1 MMHNIKSFWFLIIVL
16 AANVIQCI
24 TGFAGTVLAM
34 PFSIMLVGF
43 DVARPILNVLGI
55 IASVIIV
62 WQKKDCVNKKELLK
76 ITCIML
82 AGMVP
87 GFLIINRFSVNSGP
101 LYKILGIVV
110 IGFTVLGIVRSR
122 NQSKNGAKARHG
134 GRLNDIVMYALLLVS
149 GVVHGMFVC
158 GGPLLVV
165 YANDKLKES
174 DEFRSTV
181 SAVWIILN
189 SINMFTDMGAGRFNK
204 STLILL
210 AASTAML
217 FLAMF
222 IGNLIYKH
230 MNKKAFMVLTYTLM
244 AISGLSLLVK

>member
-1 MMHNIKSFWFLIIVL
+1 MLNVRNFWFFIVVL
-16 AANVIQCI
+16 ATNVIQCI

-55 IASVIIV
+55 VASVIIV
-62 WQKKDCVNKKELLK
+62 AQKKQFVNKKELLK

-87 GFLIINRFSVNSGP
+87 GFLIINHFSVNSGV
-101 LYKILGIVV
+101 LYKTLGIVV
-110 IGFTVLGIVRSR
+110 IGFTVLGVIRSR
-122 NQSKNGAKARHG
+122 RQGKNNVKRQNG
-134 GRLNDIVMYALLLVS
+134 LFNDIVMYSLLLLS
-149 GVVHGMFVC
+149 GIVHGMFVC

-165 YANDKLKES
+165 YANEKLKDS

-181 SAVWIILN
+181 SAVWIVLN
-189 SINMFTDMGAGRFNK
+189 SINLFTDIGAGRFNGN
-204 STLILL
+204 TVILL
-210 AASTAML
+210 LISTAVL
-217 FLAMF
+217 LLAML

-244 AISGLSLLVK
+244 AISGASLLVK

>member
-1 MMHNIKSFWFLIIVL
+1 MLNVRNFWFFIVVL
-16 AANVIQCI
+16 AANIIQCI

-55 IASVIIV
+55 VASVIIV
-62 WQKKDCVNKKELLK
+62 AQKRQFVNKKELLK

-87 GFLIINRFSVNSGP
+87 GFLIINHFSVNSGV
-101 LYKILGIVV
+101 LYKTLGIIV
-110 IGFTVLGIVRSR
+110 IGFTALGIIRSR
-122 NQSKNGAKARHG
+122 RQGKNNVKKQK
-134 GRLNDIVMYALLLVS
+134 RLFNDIVMYGLLLIS
-149 GVVHGMFVC
+149 GIVHGMFVC

-165 YANDKLKES
+165 YANDKLKDS

-181 SAVWIILN
+181 SAVWIVLN
-189 SINMFTDMGAGRFNK
+189 SINMFTDIGAGRFNGN
-204 STLILL
+204 TVILL
-210 AASTAML
+210 LISTAVL
-217 FLAMF
+217 FLAML

-244 AISGLSLLVK
+244 AISGVSLLVK

>member
-1 MMHNIKSFWFLIIVL
+1 
-16 AANVIQCI
+16 
-24 TGFAGTVLAM
+24 M

-55 IASVIIV
+55 VASVIIV
-62 WQKKDCVNKKELLK
+62 AQKRQFVNKKELLK

-87 GFLIINRFSVNSGP
+87 GFLIINHFSVNSGV
-101 LYKILGIVV
+101 LYKTLGIIV
-110 IGFTVLGIVRSR
+110 IGFTALGIIRSR
-122 NQSKNGAKARHG
+122 RQDKNNVKKQNGPF
-134 GRLNDIVMYALLLVS
+134 NDIVMYCLLLLS
-149 GVVHGMFVC
+149 GIVHGMFVC

-165 YANDKLKES
+165 YANDKLKDS

-181 SAVWIILN
+181 SAVWIVLN
-189 SINMFTDMGAGRFNK
+189 SINMFTDIGAGRFNGN
-204 STLILL
+204 TVILL
-210 AASTAML
+210 LISTAVL
-217 FLAMF
+217 FLAML

-244 AISGLSLLVK
+244 AISGVSLLVK

>member
-1 MMHNIKSFWFLIIVL
+1 
-16 AANVIQCI
+16 
-24 TGFAGTVLAM
+24 M

-55 IASVIIV
+55 VASVIIV
-62 WQKKDCVNKKELLK
+62 AQKRQFVNKKELLK

-87 GFLIINRFSVNSGP
+87 GFLIINHFSVNSGV
-101 LYKILGIVV
+101 LYKTLGIIV
-110 IGFTVLGIVRSR
+110 IGFTALGIIRSR
-122 NQSKNGAKARHG
+122 RQDKNNVKKQN
-134 GRLNDIVMYALLLVS
+134 RLFIDIVMYGLLLIS
-149 GVVHGMFVC
+149 GIVHGMFVC

-165 YANDKLKES
+165 YANDKLKDS

-181 SAVWIILN
+181 SAVWIVLN
-189 SINMFTDMGAGRFNK
+189 SINMFTDIGAGRFNGN
-204 STLILL
+204 TVILL
-210 AASTAML
+210 LISTAVL
-217 FLAMF
+217 FLAML

-244 AISGLSLLVK
+244 AISGVSLLVK

>member
-1 MMHNIKSFWFLIIVL
+1 MLNVRNFWFFIVVL
-16 AANVIQCI
+16 AANIIQCI

-55 IASVIIV
+55 VASVIIV
-62 WQKKDCVNKKELLK
+62 AQKRQFVNKKELLK

-87 GFLIINRFSVNSGP
+87 GFLIINHFSVNSGV
-101 LYKILGIVV
+101 LYKTLGIIV
-110 IGFTVLGIVRSR
+110 IGFTALGIIRSR
-122 NQSKNGAKARHG
+122 RQGKNNDKKQK
-134 GRLNDIVMYALLLVS
+134 RLFIDIVMYGLLLLS
-149 GVVHGMFVC
+149 GIVHGMFVC

-165 YANDKLKES
+165 YANDKLKDS

-181 SAVWIILN
+181 SAVWIVLN
-189 SINMFTDMGAGRFNK
+189 SINMFTDIGAGRFNGN
-204 STLILL
+204 TVILL
-210 AASTAML
+210 LISTAVL
-217 FLAMF
+217 FLAML

-244 AISGLSLLVK
+244 AISGVSLLVK

>member
-1 MMHNIKSFWFLIIVL
+1 
-16 AANVIQCI
+16 
-24 TGFAGTVLAM
+24 M

-55 IASVIIV
+55 VASVIIV
-62 WQKKDCVNKKELLK
+62 AQKRQFVNKKELLK

-87 GFLIINRFSVNSGP
+87 GFLIINHFSVNSGV
-101 LYKILGIVV
+101 LYKTLGIIV
-110 IGFTVLGIVRSR
+110 IGFTALGIIRSR
-122 NQSKNGAKARHG
+122 RQGKNNDKKQN
-134 GRLNDIVMYALLLVS
+134 RLFIDIVMYGLLLLS
-149 GVVHGMFVC
+149 GIVHGMFVC

-165 YANDKLKES
+165 YANDKLKDS

-181 SAVWIILN
+181 SAVWIVLN
-189 SINMFTDMGAGRFNK
+189 SINMFTDIGAGRFNGN
-204 STLILL
+204 TVILL
-210 AASTAML
+210 LISTAVLFSAML
-217 FLAMF
+217 

-244 AISGLSLLVK
+244 AISGVSLLVK

>member
-1 MMHNIKSFWFLIIVL
+1 
-16 AANVIQCI
+16 
-24 TGFAGTVLAM
+24 M

-55 IASVIIV
+55 VASVIIV
-62 WQKKDCVNKKELLK
+62 AQKRQFVNKKELLK

-87 GFLIINRFSVNSGP
+87 GFLIINHFSVNSGV
-101 LYKILGIVV
+101 LYKTLGIIV
-110 IGFTVLGIVRSR
+110 IGFTALGIIRSR
-122 NQSKNGAKARHG
+122 RQGKNNDKKQN
-134 GRLNDIVMYALLLVS
+134 RLFIDIVMYGLLLLS
-149 GVVHGMFVC
+149 GIVHGMFVC

-165 YANDKLKES
+165 YANDKLKDS

-181 SAVWIILN
+181 SAVWIVLN
-189 SINMFTDMGAGRFNK
+189 SINMFTDIGAGRFNGN
-204 STLILL
+204 TVILL
-210 AASTAML
+210 LISTAVL
-217 FLAMF
+217 FLAML

-244 AISGLSLLVK
+244 AISGVSLLVK

>member
-1 MMHNIKSFWFLIIVL
+1 
-16 AANVIQCI
+16 
-24 TGFAGTVLAM
+24 M

-55 IASVIIV
+55 VASVIIV
-62 WQKKDCVNKKELLK
+62 AQKRQFVNKKELLK

-87 GFLIINRFSVNSGP
+87 GFLIINHFSVNSGV
-101 LYKILGIVV
+101 LYKTLGIIV
-110 IGFTVLGIVRSR
+110 IGFTALGIIRSR
-122 NQSKNGAKARHG
+122 RQGKNNVKKQK
-134 GRLNDIVMYALLLVS
+134 RLFIDIVMYGLLLLS
-149 GVVHGMFVC
+149 GIVHGMFVC

-165 YANDKLKES
+165 YANDKLKDS

-181 SAVWIILN
+181 SAVWIVLN
-189 SINMFTDMGAGRFNK
+189 SINMFTDIGAGRFNGN
-204 STLILL
+204 TVILL
-210 AASTAML
+210 LISTAVL
-217 FLAMF
+217 FLAML

-244 AISGLSLLVK
+244 AISGVSLLVK

>member
-1 MMHNIKSFWFLIIVL
+1 MLNVRNFWFFIVVL
-16 AANVIQCI
+16 ATNVIQCI

-55 IASVIIV
+55 VASVIIV
-62 WQKKDCVNKKELLK
+62 AQKKQFVNKKELLK

-87 GFLIINRFSVNSGP
+87 GFLIINHFSVNSGV
-101 LYKILGIVV
+101 LYKTLGIVV
-110 IGFTVLGIVRSR
+110 IGFTALGVIRSR
-122 NQSKNGAKARHG
+122 RQGKNNVKRQNG
-134 GRLNDIVMYALLLVS
+134 LFNDIVMYSLLLLS
-149 GVVHGMFVC
+149 GIVHGMFVC

-165 YANDKLKES
+165 YANEKLKDS

-181 SAVWIILN
+181 SAVWIVLN
-189 SINMFTDMGAGRFNK
+189 SINMFTDIGAGRFNGN
-204 STLILL
+204 TVILL
-210 AASTAML
+210 LISTAVL
-217 FLAMF
+217 FLAML

-244 AISGLSLLVK
+244 AISGASLLVK

>member
-1 MMHNIKSFWFLIIVL
+1 MTQNIKSFWFLLVVL

-43 DVARPILNVLGI
+43 DVAKPILNALGI
-55 IASVIIV
+55 VASVIIV
-62 WQKKDCVNKKELLK
+62 WQKKNFINKKEFIK

-87 GFLIINRFSVNSGP
+87 GFLIVNRFSVNSGV

-110 IGFTVLGIVRSR
+110 IGFTVLGIARSCS
-122 NQSKNGAKARHG
+122 QSKGGAKQHRG
-134 GRLNDIVMYALLLVS
+134 GIFNDIVMYALLLAS

-181 SAVWIILN
+181 SAVWIVLN
-189 SINMFTDMGAGRFNK
+189 SINMFTDAGAGRFNK
-204 STLILL
+204 STLVLL
-210 AASTAML
+210 AASTAVL
-217 FLAMF
+217 FLAML

-230 MNKKAFMVLTYTLM
+230 MNKKAFMALTYTLM

>member
-1 MMHNIKSFWFLIIVL
+1 MLNVRNFWFFIVVL
-16 AANVIQCI
+16 ATNIIQCI

-55 IASVIIV
+55 VASVIIV
-62 WQKKDCVNKKELLK
+62 AQKRQFVNKKELLK

-87 GFLIINRFSVNSGP
+87 GFLIINHFSVNSGV
-101 LYKILGIVV
+101 LYKTLGIIV
-110 IGFTVLGIVRSR
+110 IGFTALGIIRSR
-122 NQSKNGAKARHG
+122 RQDKNNVKKQK
-134 GRLNDIVMYALLLVS
+134 RLFNDIVMYGLLLLS
-149 GVVHGMFVC
+149 GIVHGMFVC

-165 YANDKLKES
+165 YANDKLKDS

-181 SAVWIILN
+181 SAVWIVLN
-189 SINMFTDMGAGRFNK
+189 SINMFTDIGAGRFNGN
-204 STLILL
+204 TVILL
-210 AASTAML
+210 LISTAVL
-217 FLAMF
+217 FLAML

-244 AISGLSLLVK
+244 AISGVSLLVK

>member
-1 MMHNIKSFWFLIIVL
+1 
-16 AANVIQCI
+16 
-24 TGFAGTVLAM
+24 M

-55 IASVIIV
+55 VASVIIV
-62 WQKKDCVNKKELLK
+62 AQKRQFVNKKELLK

-87 GFLIINRFSVNSGP
+87 GFLIINHFSVNSGVP
-101 LYKILGIVV
+101 YKTLGIIV
-110 IGFTVLGIVRSR
+110 IGFTALGIIRSR
-122 NQSKNGAKARHG
+122 RQGKNNDKKQN
-134 GRLNDIVMYALLLVS
+134 RLFIDIVMYGLLLLS
-149 GVVHGMFVC
+149 GIVHGMFVC

-165 YANDKLKES
+165 YANDKLKDS

-181 SAVWIILN
+181 SAVWIVLN
-189 SINMFTDMGAGRFNK
+189 SINMFTDIGAGRFNGN
-204 STLILL
+204 TVILL
-210 AASTAML
+210 LISTAVL
-217 FLAMF
+217 FLAML

-244 AISGLSLLVK
+244 AISGVSLLVK

>member
-1 MMHNIKSFWFLIIVL
+1 
-16 AANVIQCI
+16 
-24 TGFAGTVLAM
+24 M

-55 IASVIIV
+55 VASVIIV
-62 WQKKDCVNKKELLK
+62 AQKRQFVNKKELLK

-87 GFLIINRFSVNSGP
+87 GFLIINHFSVNSGV
-101 LYKILGIVV
+101 LYKTLGIIV
-110 IGFTVLGIVRSR
+110 IGFTALGIIRSR
-122 NQSKNGAKARHG
+122 RQGKNNDKKQN
-134 GRLNDIVMYALLLVS
+134 RLFIDIVMYGLLLLS
-149 GVVHGMFVC
+149 GIVHGMFVC

-165 YANDKLKES
+165 YANDKVKDS

-181 SAVWIILN
+181 SAVWIVLN
-189 SINMFTDMGAGRFNK
+189 SINMFTDIGAGRFNGN
-204 STLILL
+204 TVILL
-210 AASTAML
+210 LISTAVL
-217 FLAMF
+217 FLAML

-244 AISGLSLLVK
+244 AISGVSLLVK